1 MLAQAKKHL
10 RPTLLETAA
19 AAGVIIKVVHFG
31 QPLAEQGPF
40 DVLLHKIRRKG
51 AAACA
56 LHWAAGWPTKPSSD
70 AVQQCKILR
79 GAFCVS
85 PPSTDVLRHTG
96 RQ

>member
-1 MLAQAKKHL
+1 MAHAAVLAQAKKHL

-51 AAACA
+51 GAALFSA
-56 LHWAAGWPTKPSSD
+56 LGCWLANSD
-70 AVQQCKILR
+70 AVQQAQC
-79 GAFCVS
+79 
-85 PPSTDVLRHTG
+85 
-96 RQ
+96 